1 MSPHSAPKLDRRQM
15 LKAGATIAGL
25 SLGGRALA
33 QSDRI
38 ESLIRQMTPAEKAG
52 QLSCF
57 SDQIRPIGLPF
68 NPGLPAR
75 NDAAAQL
82 ARIRKGEIGMLFNG
96 VGYAGA
102 RAAQDAM
109 KGIMKKHA
117 LPQSD
122 ADGDGEDEN
131 E

>member
-1 MSPHSAPKLDRRQM
+1 M

-109 KGIMKKHA
+109 M
-117 LPQSD
+117 
-122 ADGDGEDEN
+122 
-131 E
+131 

>member
-68 NPGLPAR
+68 NLS
-75 NDAAAQL
+75 L
-82 ARIRKGEIGMLFNG
+82 IHI
-96 VGYAGA
+96 
-102 RAAQDAM
+102 
-109 KGIMKKHA
+109 
-117 LPQSD
+117 
-122 ADGDGEDEN
+122 
-131 E
+131 